1 SVGLTGTKLG
11 CAEGGCG
18 ACTVMI
24 SRFHLDSQRPLHFA
38 VNACLAPLCSL
49 HLTAVTTTEG
59 IGSTAQKLHPVQ
71 ERISHAHGS
80 QCGFCTP
87 GFVMSMYALLRNN
100 PTPHMEQ
107 LQRAFQGNLC
117 RCTGY
122 RPILEGFKTFIQNGG
137 CWREGANG
145 CCMDQG
151 LDQDLDKD
159 LDQDM
164 GLSSALFDPS
174 EFMPFDPTQ
183 EVIFPPEL
191 ISLTRSRK
199 SQSLVFRS
207 PHCTWFQP
215 DSLDQLL
222 DLKWT
227 HPESKIVVGNT
238 EVGIEVKFK
247 NMVYPVFIS
256 PTQVPELNSVRHTE
270 TGIRFGAAVSLDSVE
285 LVLQDAVMSLPVWQ
299 TEVFRAV
306 LEQLRW
312 FAGKQIRNVA
322 SLGGNIMTASPIS
335 DLNPALMSTAAKLT
349 LRDKEGV
356 RVLQMD
362 QDFFTGY
369 RQTTVHPEE
378 VLVSA
383 ELAYSQQGQFV
394 RSYKT
399 SRRRDDDISIV
410 TATFNVTFEPKSSRV
425 HDLRLAF
432 GGMGPTTI
440 VALKTSNALRG
451 RTWGEKLLQSACS
464 SLADEMTLDP
474 SCPGGMV
481 LYRRTLV
488 LSLFYKFYLT
498 VLQSLKEQGVKEVE
512 LVPSECLSATEVF
525 HPPAPS
531 SVQVYQT
538 VPSGQDLEDVV
549 GRPLM
554 HVSAEKQATGEA
566 QYCDDLRPAD
576 NELYLS
582 LICSTRAHAKVLSI
596 DCSEAH
602 AMPSVV
608 SILFADD
615 VPGSNWTG
623 PIVHDETVLAQ
634 GEVTCV
640 GHVIGAVV
648 AETQADAQKA
658 AKSIK
663 IQYQDLPA
671 IITIQEA
678 IEAQSFYEP
687 ITTLQKGDLEVG
699 FKQSDH
705 ILEGEL
711 HIGGQEHF
719 YLETNVTV
727 AVPRDQDEIE
737 IFSSTQS
744 PSQTQ
749 SCVARVLGVP
759 SNRVHVRV
767 KRIGGGFGG
776 KEFRANILSNV
787 VALAAHRLRRPV
799 RCMLDRDED
808 MLMTGGRHPFYAK
821 YKVGFSESGR
831 VLALDVTYYS
841 NAGNSTDLSTSVVS
855 KAVVHMENSYL
866 VPNIRGCGVACRTHL
881 PSNTAFRGFGMPQ
894 AMLVCEDWISAIAL
908 KLGRTSEQIR
918 ELNLYTEGDLTPYNQ
933 VLEGVTLRRCW
944 DECLDRAK
952 IHERRAQIQDFN
964 RQNRWTKKGLAVVPT
979 KCGIA
984 FKEVFLNQ
992 AGALV
997 HIYTDGSV
1005 LLAHGGTEMGQG
1017 LHTKMIQVCS
1027 RALGIPVTTIHV
1039 CETSCHSVANS
1050 SATAASVSSDLYG
1063 AAVLNACNILNQ
1075 RLQPYKDQDPQG
1087 NWKSWVKAAYFERV
1101 NLSTNGFYRTPGLD
1115 YDSKTNSGRMFHY
1128 FAYGVCCSVV
1138 EIDCLT
1144 GAHKTLSST
1153 IVMDVGN
1160 SLNPAIDIGQVEGA
1174 FMQGIGLFTNEQL
1187 LYSPDG
1193 VLMTR
1198 GPGTYK
1204 IPGFGDIPTLLQVSL
1219 LRDAPNDNALYS
1231 SKAVG
1236 EPPLFLAA
1244 SVFFALKDAI
1254 ATARLEAGLSGP
1266 FQLDSPATAERI
1278 RMACADCFTKMCP
1291 PAEPGTYKPWA
1302 ILV

>member
-1 SVGLTGTKLG
+1 
-11 CAEGGCG
+11 
-18 ACTVMI
+18 
-24 SRFHLDSQRPLHFA
+24 
-38 VNACLAPLCSL
+38 
-49 HLTAVTTTEG
+49 
-59 IGSTAQKLHPVQ
+59 
-71 ERISHAHGS
+71 
-80 QCGFCTP
+80 
-87 GFVMSMYALLRNN
+87 
-100 PTPHMEQ
+100 
-107 LQRAFQGNLC
+107 
-117 RCTGY
+117 
-122 RPILEGFKTFIQNGG
+122 
-137 CWREGANG
+137 
-145 CCMDQG
+145 
-151 LDQDLDKD
+151 
-159 LDQDM
+159 
-164 GLSSALFDPS
+164 
-174 EFMPFDPTQ
+174 
-183 EVIFPPEL
+183 
-191 ISLTRSRK
+191 
-199 SQSLVFRS
+199 
-207 PHCTWFQP
+207 
-215 DSLDQLL
+215 
-222 DLKWT
+222 
-227 HPESKIVVGNT
+227 
-238 EVGIEVKFK
+238 
-247 NMVYPVFIS
+247 
-256 PTQVPELNSVRHTE
+256 
-270 TGIRFGAAVSLDSVE
+270 
-285 LVLQDAVMSLPVWQ
+285 
-299 TEVFRAV
+299 
-306 LEQLRW
+306 
-312 FAGKQIRNVA
+312 
-322 SLGGNIMTASPIS
+322 
-335 DLNPALMSTAAKLT
+335 
-349 LRDKEGV
+349 
-356 RVLQMD
+356 
-362 QDFFTGY
+362 
-369 RQTTVHPEE
+369 
-378 VLVSA
+378 
-383 ELAYSQQGQFV
+383 
-394 RSYKT
+394 
-399 SRRRDDDISIV
+399 
-410 TATFNVTFEPKSSRV
+410 
-425 HDLRLAF
+425 
-432 GGMGPTTI
+432 
-440 VALKTSNALRG
+440 
-451 RTWGEKLLQSACS
+451 
-464 SLADEMTLDP
+464 
-474 SCPGGMV
+474 
-481 LYRRTLV
+481 
-488 LSLFYKFYLT
+488 
-498 VLQSLKEQGVKEVE
+498 
-512 LVPSECLSATEVF
+512 
-525 HPPAPS
+525 
-531 SVQVYQT
+531 
-538 VPSGQDLEDVV
+538 
-549 GRPLM
+549 
-554 HVSAEKQATGEA
+554 
-566 QYCDDLRPAD
+566 
-576 NELYLS
+576 
-582 LICSTRAHAKVLSI
+582 
-596 DCSEAH
+596 
-602 AMPSVV
+602 
-608 SILFADD
+608 
-615 VPGSNWTG
+615 
-623 PIVHDETVLAQ
+623 
-634 GEVTCV
+634 
-640 GHVIGAVV
+640 
-648 AETQADAQKA
+648 QADAQKA

-671 IITIQEA
+671 IITIQVPGLD
-678 IEAQSFYEP
+678 Q
-687 ITTLQKGDLEVG
+687 
-699 FKQSDH
+699 
-705 ILEGEL
+705 L

-787 VALAAHRLRRPV
+787 VALAAHRRPV

-1017 LHTKMIQVCS
+1017 LHTKMIQVQTRCGRS
-1027 RALGIPVTTIHV
+1027 ATRH
-1039 CETSCHSVANS
+1039 TSCHSVANS